1 MNLVKL
7 VRFCIDFM
15 VPVPKGSVAS
25 IFKRASPNNH
35 DLTFDQFKD
44 MIERLFVEVN
54 KLKINV
60 LKKRLKIT
68 TTNQSESDST
78 R

>member
-15 VPVPKGSVAS
+15 VPVPKGLVAS